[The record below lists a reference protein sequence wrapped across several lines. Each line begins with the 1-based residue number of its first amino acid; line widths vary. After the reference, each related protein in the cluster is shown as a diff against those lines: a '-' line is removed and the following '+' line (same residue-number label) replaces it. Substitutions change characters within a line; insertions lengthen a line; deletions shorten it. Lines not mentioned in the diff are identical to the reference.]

1 MNAIIIIPDAAI
13 TINHIFT
20 PVLANFLPDFISLM
34 TAETAGTTGDD
45 GITGG
50 VGGKILSGIVTV
62 KGTV

>member
-20 PVLANFLPDFISLM
+20 PVLANFLLDFTSLM
-34 TAETAGTTGDD
+34 TAETPGAAGDD

-50 VGGKILSGIVTV
+50 IGGKILGGIVTV
-62 KGTV
+62 KGTA